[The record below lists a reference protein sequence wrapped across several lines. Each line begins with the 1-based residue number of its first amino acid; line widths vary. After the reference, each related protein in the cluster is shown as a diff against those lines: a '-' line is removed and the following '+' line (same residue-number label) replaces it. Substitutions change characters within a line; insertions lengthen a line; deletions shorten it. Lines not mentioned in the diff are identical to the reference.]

1 MTAIRGV
8 PCCQKRDKM
17 SIIVK
22 VRGLFK
28 SFWTRHGIAKA
39 VRGVDL
45 DVQEGEF
52 FTLLGPSG
60 CGKTTV
66 LRCIAGLEVPDEGEL
81 ELDGEVVFSKQSTRN
96 VPANKRHLAM
106 VFQSYAIWPHMST
119 YDNIAFPLRMK
130 HMPKREI
137 HERVMKILETLNL
150 KGLEN
155 RPATALSGGQQQR
168 VALGRALAKNSPILL
183 LDEPLSNLDAK
194 LRGEMR
200 VELRELQQKFSVATI
215 YVTHD
220 QEEAVT
226 MSDQVAVMN
235 DGLIT
240 DKGPPLDIY
249 LRPNNFFTANF
260 LGATN
265 FLQGIVVYRQGER
278 TILDTSL
285 GKLEVLAEDV
295 ALGNKLSIFI
305 RPEHIEIS
313 KGNNGGDANP
323 NIFSGIILSVD
334 FGGKLLDCLVK
345 VREQVL
351 KVQTL
356 SCEHFE
362 KGERV
367 LVHLRREQCVI
378 LRG

>member
-1 MTAIRGV
+1 
-8 PCCQKRDKM
+8 M
-17 SIIVK
+17 SVIVK
-22 VRGLFK
+22 VRGLHK
-28 SFWTRHGIAKA
+28 SFWTRDGIAKA
-39 VRGVDL
+39 VKGVDF

-60 CGKTTV
+60 CGKTTIM
-66 LRCIAGLEVPDEGEL
+66 RCIAGLEVPDGGEL

-106 VFQSYAIWPHMST
+106 VFQSYAIWPHMNT

-130 HMPKREI
+130 HMAKREI
-137 HERVMKILETLNL
+137 HERVMRILETLNL
-150 KGLEN
+150 QGLEKK
-155 RPATALSGGQQQR
+155 PATALSGGQQQR
-168 VALGRALAKNSPILL
+168 VAIGRALIRNSPILL

-194 LRGEMR
+194 LRVGMR
-200 VELRELQQKFSVATI
+200 VELRELQQKFSVTTI

-235 DGLIT
+235 DGLII

-260 LGATN
+260 LGAAN
-265 FLQGIVVYRQGER
+265 FLQGIVIYRQGER

-313 KGNNGGDANP
+313 KGKNGEDANP
-323 NIFSGIILSVD
+323 NIFSGIILSVG

-362 KGERV
+362 KGESI